1 MDGWMNVEVKTGE
14 CWRSWIELSVQRKKT
29 REEKK
34 LKKECN
40 MFVYLLYMQERIQW
54 WCLDSAEMLL
64 STKESTNLVRE
75 RGGAG
80 HKKGCLELRRH
91 SHVAADPSVSVPGR
105 SPLLQRCNPGRIS
118 TFLRRRSAAP
128 SCFMPMVWST
138 YRPDTL
144 HCA

>member
-1 MDGWMNVEVKTGE
+1 MNGWIDE
-14 CWRSWIELSVQRKKT
+14 CGSKNKGNFGVLGKNLLVQRKKT

-80 HKKGCLELRRH
+80 NKKRCLDL
-91 SHVAADPSVSVPGR
+91 
-105 SPLLQRCNPGRIS
+105 
-118 TFLRRRSAAP
+118 
-128 SCFMPMVWST
+128 
-138 YRPDTL
+138 
-144 HCA
+144 